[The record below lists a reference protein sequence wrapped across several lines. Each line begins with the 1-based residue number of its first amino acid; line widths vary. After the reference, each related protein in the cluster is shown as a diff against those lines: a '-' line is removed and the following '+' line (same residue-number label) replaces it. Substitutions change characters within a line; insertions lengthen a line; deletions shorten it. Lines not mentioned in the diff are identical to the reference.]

1 MSEFK
6 DDYKIQSDFSNSNML
21 KDQVLC
27 LPIFPKMTNK
37 EIDFVVSK
45 LK

>member
-6 DDYKIQSDFSNSNML
+6 DDYKNKDDFSNSNIL

-37 EIDFVVSK
+37 EIDFVVSIIK
-45 LK
+45 